1 MDEKD
6 YLKMLNL
13 QLEKPL
19 VFFDIES
26 TGTNVMKD
34 RIVELAMIKLFPE
47 GKMQEATLLINP
59 MMPIPPESSEVHG
72 IYDEDVADKPHLAQV
87 ADNILEFIGDADLA
101 GYNII
106 KFDVPMLENEFA
118 RVGVKFSTQER
129 RLIDVYNIFC
139 KMFPRTLTGAY
150 KYFCGRDLENA
161 HSAAADT
168 FATFE
173 VFCGE
178 MAKYPE
184 LPRDL
189 DELHEFCDMTDP
201 DVIDKAGRFKWRG
214 DQVIVNFGKHS
225 GELLKDIAQREPGF
239 LQWIIRSDFAND
251 TKNIARDALIGRF
264 PKRE

>member
-87 ADNILEFIGDADLA
+87 ADNILEFIGD
-101 GYNII
+101 
-106 KFDVPMLENEFA
+106 E
-118 RVGVKFSTQER
+118 
-129 RLIDVYNIFC
+129 
-139 KMFPRTLTGAY
+139 
-150 KYFCGRDLENA
+150 
-161 HSAAADT
+161 
-168 FATFE
+168 
-173 VFCGE
+173 
-178 MAKYPE
+178 
-184 LPRDL
+184 
-189 DELHEFCDMTDP
+189 
-201 DVIDKAGRFKWRG
+201 
-214 DQVIVNFGKHS
+214 
-225 GELLKDIAQREPGF
+225 
-239 LQWIIRSDFAND
+239 
-251 TKNIARDALIGRF
+251 IGRAHV
-264 PKRE
+264 